1 MAAAAQ
7 NMTREEYTAY
17 YLSESKKNEI
27 KFNGKKVDLNTLEVD
42 GVDSNDYPDFVDSYI
57 TYAEY
62 SNGKKLTDD
71 ELAINNFDVVG
82 KQLWQLVKEEL
93 AGKYKVVYYSEV
105 EQKVLD
111 D

>member
-1 MAAAAQ
+1 MKLVKLFDDYLDMAAAAQ

-71 ELAINNFDVVG
+71 ELDDFTDQFPDIA
-82 KQLWQLVKEEL
+82 QEL
-93 AGKYKVVYYSEV
+93 AMETF
-105 EQKVLD
+105 Q
-111 D
+111 

>member
-1 MAAAAQ
+1 MSNMQTILMMA
-7 NMTREEYTAY
+7 E
-17 YLSESKKNEI
+17 
-27 KFNGKKVDLNTLEVD
+27 LE
-42 GVDSNDYPDFVDSYI
+42 GHSFWSCDYPYRNYLHGAALPIDDFPLSYELNNQI
-57 TYAEY
+57 TEWVEFYEENSFTY
-62 SNGKKLTDD
+62 KFD